1 MTNPLTTPRHLRQL
15 LRMSLGL
22 EELGALIK
30 QAREDANLSQR
41 ALADKIDLKDPQS
54 ISNYERAI
62 TEVPVPRLRRIA
74 EATGKPLSYFIP
86 DAEPSPLPSAAE
98 RFEAS
103 VVRFEELVDRLTDLL
118 DAREPAPTSRK
129 DAQERVRR

>member
-1 MTNPLTTPRHLRQL
+1 
-15 LRMSLGL
+15 MSLGL

-30 QAREDANLSQR
+30 QAREDAKLSQR

-86 DAEPSPLPSAAE
+86 DAEPPVPSAAE

-103 VVRFEELVDRLTDLL
+103 VARFEGLIDRLADLL
-118 DAREPAPTSRK
+118 DAREPAPTSHK